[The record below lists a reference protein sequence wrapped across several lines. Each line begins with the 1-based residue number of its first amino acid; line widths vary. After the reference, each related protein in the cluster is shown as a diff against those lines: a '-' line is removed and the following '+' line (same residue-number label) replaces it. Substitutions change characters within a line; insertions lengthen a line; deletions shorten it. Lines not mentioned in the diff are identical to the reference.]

1 MKSFVFTLTLVFS
14 MLAGS
19 ISASAQYSDPVYRRG
34 ADFYRNGEK
43 LTSEQVASM
52 LSGTDGMALDDI
64 MKYQK
69 GFRTG
74 KGLLIGFGSLT
85 GAGLVTLGVSA
96 VGMMVEGVAFGI
108 GAGFLSPLYALGGE
122 SPDISYDSKFRGAAV
137 AGLCAAGA
145 GVLGIVAG
153 TTVLCINKKHLNRVE
168 DACNGGLQGANLAFG
183 TTENGIGLKLEF

>member
-19 ISASAQYSDPVYRRG
+19 ISALAQYSDPVYRRG

-43 LTSEQVASM
+43 LTSEQVVSM

-137 AGLCAAGA
+137 AGLCATCA
-145 GVLGIVAG
+145 GVLGLAAG
-153 TTVLCINKKHLNRVE
+153 TAVLCVNKKRLNGVA
-168 DACNGGLQGANLAFG
+168 DACNSGTREVQLSFGASDGGA
-183 TTENGIGLKLEF
+183 GLVLTF